1 MKMDRRSFLKQTG
14 AVALPLL
21 AGCATAGIATHRVP
35 ARNGRAFVPVA
46 DFPELAAVGGAIKLQ
61 VEGKGDPVFLVRVD
75 EGRYLALSS
84 VCTHLGCQVRKLPQ
98 SFRCPCHGST
108 YDLEGTVLRGP
119 TQRPLARYRTEAV
132 EGGVVIF

>member
-1 MKMDRRSFLKQTG
+1 M
-14 AVALPLL
+14 LPTV
-21 AGCATAGIATHRVP
+21 AGCAAAGVATHRVP
-35 ARNGRAFVPVA
+35 ARDGRAFVPVA

-61 VEGKGDPVFLVRVD
+61 IEGRENPAFLVRAD
-75 EGRYLALSS
+75 EGRYIALSS

-119 TQRPLARYRTEAV
+119 AQRPLMRYRTETV
-132 EGGVVIF
+132 EGGVIIF